1 MEIKKYKNLSLRI
14 IKELKKQG
22 GKVPNYATSLEKEAN
37 DPGKSALAAGLKIDK
52 GSDDENFDGESM
64 FGGASESNLDGE
76 GDIPEK
82 IQAKLDK
89 YEDQIVKLNFDL
101 KDKNSKLLELLSELE
116 DIKIQVFA
124 RDKSIEL

>member
-22 GKVPNYATSLEKEAN
+22 GKVPNYAASLEKEAN